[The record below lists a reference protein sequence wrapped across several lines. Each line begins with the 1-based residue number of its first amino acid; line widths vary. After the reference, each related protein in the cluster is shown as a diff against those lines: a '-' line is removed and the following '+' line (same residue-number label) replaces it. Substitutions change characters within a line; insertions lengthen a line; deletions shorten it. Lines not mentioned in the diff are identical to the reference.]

1 MNDLLCVSQEEFIV
15 TARQMLGILD
25 ETKDTQEKL

>member
-1 MNDLLCVSQEEFIV
+1 MICYVFPQEEFIV

>member
-1 MNDLLCVSQEEFIV
+1 MICYVFPREEFIV

-25 ETKDTQEKL
+25 GTKDTQEKL